1 MEYLLETNPWFG
13 NPRKRRKSRKRR
25 RNPVA
30 KVTNPK
36 AMAGTMKEW
45 TQGADIMDMVAGV
58 GGLAAATMLP
68 GALIKTETTGMKV
81 LKVAL
86 AVGAA
91 VGAGSLARSM
101 ISASAGK
108 AAVIGGL
115 AGAGAQI
122 LAATTGF
129 QIGGTKMLGAGPARR
144 RIGETTLV
152 SPPPTRDAE
161 VVSVIQP

>member
-25 RNPVA
+25 KNPVA

-36 AMAGTMKEW
+36 VMGATMKEW
-45 TQGADIMDMVAGV
+45 TQGVDLMDMVAGA
-58 GGLAAATMLP
+58 GGLVAASMLP
-68 GALIKTETTGMKV
+68 AALIKTDTTGMKV
-81 LKVAL
+81 LKIAL
-86 AVGAA
+86 ALGAA

-108 AAVIGGL
+108 SAVIGGL
-115 AGAGAQI
+115 AGTGLQI
-122 LAATTGF
+122 LATTTGV
-129 QIGGTKMLGAGPARR
+129 QLLGTQKMLAPARR

-161 VVSVIQP
+161 IVSVIQP